1 VGSRYGDL
9 IEQQP
14 LGSYYD
20 LSFGVQ
26 AMVGQ
31 HWEYSVTG
39 TNMTNQIGITEGN
52 ARLFGFA
59 STGGVIL
66 ARSIMGREVQ
76 GQIKYNF

>member
-1 VGSRYGDL
+1 
-9 IEQQP
+9 
-14 LGSYYD
+14 
-20 LSFGVQ
+20 
-26 AMVGQ
+26 M
-31 HWEYSVTG
+31 YSVNG

-59 STGGVIL
+59 STNGVIL